1 MIPPNTPP
9 VIIIYF
15 GLFNL
20 HYSFCIN
27 SHNGRS
33 SCWLC
38 LPHVVVLIVVE
49 VEGLCPPCLLAD
61 AGDVLLHLGSDE
73 AHAVAVFVVLATGI
87 AADEAA
93 LDANLQLPRHAVVE
107 VYHSLGVRGGDVLT
121 VLRTLVGTD
130 LRQQRIDTAYLD
142 DGGVSLLPY
151 QPAQT
156 ALVQRTVLD
165 VAQQVVGCLL
175 AEYFFLAHHVFS
187 VSILQRYTFLCD
199 SPNFPKSIFTRM
211 TADWYLSYLFVYVT
225 LIRNRSKNYKFN
237 FYLHFNVTTSPSS

>member
-38 LPHVVVLIVVE
+38 LPHIVVLVVVE
-49 VEGLCPPCLLAD
+49 AEGLCPPCLLAD

-107 VYHSLGVRGGDVLT
+107 VYHSLGVRGSDVLT
-121 VLRTLVGTD
+121 VLRTLVGAD
-130 LRQQRIDTAYLD
+130 LRQQRIDAAYLD

-156 ALVQRTVLD
+156 VLVQRTALD
-165 VAQQVVGCLL
+165 ETQQVVGCLL

-187 VSILQRYTFLCD
+187 VSFLQRYDKVRKKQNMVQEKQCFW
-199 SPNFPKSIFTRM
+199 PINGKK
-211 TADWYLSYLFVYVT
+211 VEG
-225 LIRNRSKNYKFN
+225 K
-237 FYLHFNVTTSPSS
+237 

>member
-15 GLFNL
+15 ELFNL

-27 SHNGRS
+27 SHTGRS

-38 LPHVVVLIVVE
+38 LPHVVVLVVVE
-49 VEGLCPPCLLAD
+49 AEGLCPPCLLAD

-73 AHAVAVFVVLATGI
+73 AHAVAVFVVLAAGI

-93 LDANLQLPRHAVVE
+93 LDANLQLARHAVVE
-107 VYHSLGVRGGDVLT
+107 VYHSLGVRGCDVLA
-121 VLRTLVGTD
+121 VLRTLVGTC
-130 LRQQRIDTAYLD
+130 LRQQRIDAAYLD

-156 ALVQRTVLD
+156 VFAQRTVLD
-165 VAQQVVGCLL
+165 ETQQVVGCLL
-175 AEYFFLAHHVFS
+175 AEYFFLAYHVFS
-187 VSILQRYTFLCD
+187 VSFLQRYTFLCD

-211 TADWYLSYLFVYVT
+211 TADCYLSYLLVNFT
-225 LIRNRSKNYKFN
+225 LIRNCSEK
-237 FYLHFNVTTSPSS
+237 

>member
-1 MIPPNTPP
+1 MIQPNTSRI
-9 VIIIYF
+9 IIIYF
-15 GLFNL
+15 ELFNL

-49 VEGLCPPCLLAD
+49 AEGLCPPCLLAD
-61 AGDVLLHLGSDE
+61 AGDVLLHLGRDE
-73 AHAVAVFVVLATGI
+73 AYAIAVFVVLATGI

-93 LDANLQLPRHAVVE
+93 FDANLQLPRHAVVE

-121 VLRTLVGTD
+121 VLRTLVGTC
-130 LRQQRIDTAYLD
+130 LRQQRIDAAYLD
-142 DGGVSLLPY
+142 DGGVGLLPY

-156 ALVQRTVLD
+156 VLVQRTVLD
-165 VAQQVVGCLL
+165 KAQQVVGCLL
-175 AEYFFLAHHVFS
+175 AEYFFLAYHVFS
-187 VSILQRYTFLCD
+187 VSFLQRYTFLCD

-211 TADWYLSYLFVYVT
+211 TADCYLSYLLVNFT
-225 LIRNRSKNYKFN
+225 LIRNCSKNYKFN
-237 FYLHFNVTTSPSS
+237 FLLVFNVTTSPSS

>member
-27 SHNGRS
+27 LHNGCS
-33 SCWLC
+33 PAVFGA
-38 LPHVVVLIVVE
+38 LPHVFVLVVVE
-49 VEGLCPPCLLAD
+49 AEGLCPPCLLAD
-61 AGDVLLHLGSDE
+61 AGNVLLHLGGDE

-93 LDANLQLPRHAVVE
+93 LDANLHVSRHAVVE
-107 VYHSLGVRGGDVLT
+107 VYHSLGMRGGDVLA
-121 VLRTLVGTD
+121 VLRTLVGAD
-130 LRQQRIDTAYLD
+130 LRQQRIDAAYLD

-156 ALVQRTVLD
+156 VFVQRTTLD
-165 VAQQVVGCLL
+165 VA
-175 AEYFFLAHHVFS
+175 
-187 VSILQRYTFLCD
+187 
-199 SPNFPKSIFTRM
+199 
-211 TADWYLSYLFVYVT
+211 
-225 LIRNRSKNYKFN
+225 
-237 FYLHFNVTTSPSS
+237 